1 MKEAIADFE
10 KLAAFVEGSN
20 LSYREAVLDYY
31 RELGE
36 THKFTVRKDASAIK
50 YGVNL
55 GKIDLIWLEP
65 NITFTIEF
73 GNLEDILKHLW
84 RIVEFSPSLAV
95 LLLSSK
101 SGCKAADVLK
111 LIKNSPVLASMRN
124 RFLVL
129 DLTEE
134 EVLE

>member
-10 KLAAFVEGSN
+10 KLAEYVEGSH
-20 LSYREAVLDYY
+20 LPYREAVLEYY

-36 THKFTVRKDASAIK
+36 KNKFTVRKDASAIK

-73 GNLEDILKHLW
+73 GSLEDILKHLW

-111 LIKNSPVLASMRN
+111 LIKNSPVLASIRKS
-124 RFLVL
+124 FLVL